1 MFVRHRRL
9 VLQLPHQHADEVGV
23 LDHDGHLL
31 EHVLESDVGLLQ
43 AGGRK
48 RKEEEEEEERRI
60 R

>member
-31 EHVLESDVGLLQ
+31 KHVLEPDVGLLQ
-43 AGGRK
+43 AVEGRGEGR
-48 RKEEEEEEERRI
+48 RKGLD
-60 R
+60 